1 MFWQALRYI
10 IVVTLVW
17 YCIKKFKRIVQ
28 MRIISSKFITL
39 LLLLISGSLLA
50 RPITVDLKPEPYQ
63 KETSRWLVRLL
74 EQLHYKPM
82 KLNDEFSA
90 KIFENYLETLD
101 PNKVYFY
108 AKDIEG
114 FQKYRNQVDDAIKSG
129 DVELAFNIF
138 TLYIKRIQE
147 RTDFALAA
155 LEKGFDFTID
165 EEYLWDREDVPYID
179 NEETMNDL
187 WRKRVKNDY
196 LNLKLAGKEESKIK
210 EILSKRY
217 KRIAKR
223 VSESN
228 NEDVF
233 QYFINSY
240 ATLIEPHTSYLAPRT
255 SENFKINMSLSLQG
269 IGALLGSKDDY
280 VTIQKVIKGGP
291 AEKQGE
297 LKRGDKIVA
306 VGQGDSG
313 TFVDVV
319 GWRVDD
325 VVEKI
330 RGDKGT
336 KVRLSVLS
344 KDDLLGTK
352 PHTILITRDKVKLEE
367 QAAQY
372 QILKVNSA
380 NNERK
385 VGVINLPAFY
395 LDFEAKARGDEDYRS
410 TTKDVKK
417 ILDKFN
423 AQGVEALVMDLR
435 NNGGGSLIEARD
447 LTGLFI
453 DKGPVVQIKNS
464 RGNISVDRDTDKSIS
479 WDKPMV
485 VLTNRASASASEIF
499 AAALQDYGRAVV
511 VGDRSFG
518 KGTVQSLIPLDSYAS
533 NNEHAMGQLKLTLS
547 QFFRINGGSTQN
559 RGVIPDIRF
568 PERAGSDSYGESE
581 YENALPW
588 TSIKRSNYN
597 MQGDLT
603 HEIPQL
609 RKFYKKREQLNPEFS
624 FIKED
629 YEYYNDLKDDKS
641 ISLSEEVRKAETK
654 KQEERKI
661 ARKQKRE
668 SIVGGELDPLITP
681 VIVVYNSEDDTK
693 DEEED
698 ANDDEDEL
706 ENTKNNSEPDGD
718 FVLKEAAR
726 IVADLVKLKHEKL
739 LAKSH
744 NKVENKL

>member
-1 MFWQALRYI
+1 MKI
-10 IVVTLVW
+10 NP
-17 YCIKKFKRIVQ
+17 FKIT
-28 MRIISSKFITL
+28 TL
-39 LLLLISGSLLA
+39 LFFLICCNLTLA
-50 RPITVDLKPEPYQ
+50 KSISVDLKPEPYQ

-74 EQLHYKPM
+74 EQLHYKPV

-90 KIFENYLETLD
+90 KIFDNYLETLD

-108 AKDIEG
+108 TKDIQG
-114 FQKYRNQVDDAIKSG
+114 FQMYRSQVDDAIKSG

-138 TLYIKRIQE
+138 TLYIQRIQE
-147 RTDFALAA
+147 RTDFALNV
-155 LEKGFDFTID
+155 LDKGFDFSID
-165 EEYLWDREDVPYID
+165 EEYLWDREDLDSIED
-179 NEETMNDL
+179 EKEMNDL

-196 LNLKLAGKEESKIK
+196 LNLKMAGKDETKIK
-210 EILSKRY
+210 DILAKRY
-217 KRIAKR
+217 QRIAKR

-255 SENFKINMSLSLQG
+255 SANFKINMSLSLQG
-269 IGALLGSKDDY
+269 IGALLGIEYDHVSIK
-280 VTIQKVIKGGP
+280 KVIKGGP
-291 AEKQGE
+291 AEKQGD

-306 VGQGDSG
+306 VGQGTSG
-313 TFVDVV
+313 SFIDVV

-336 KVRLSVLS
+336 MVRLSVLGE
-344 KDDLLGTK
+344 DDIIGTK

-367 QAAQY
+367 QAAQH
-372 QILKVNSA
+372 QLLKVGTGS
-380 NNERK
+380 NERK

-395 LDFEAKARGDEDYRS
+395 LDFEAKSRGEKDYRS
-410 TTKDVKK
+410 TTRDVKK
-417 ILDKFN
+417 ILEKFN
-423 AQGVEALVMDLR
+423 ADGVEALVMDLR

-464 RGNISVDRDTDKSIS
+464 RGSISVDRDTDKSIS
-479 WDKPMV
+479 WDKPLV
-485 VLTNRASASASEIF
+485 ILTNRASASASEIF

-511 VGDRSFG
+511 VGERSFG
-518 KGTVQSLIPLDSYAS
+518 KGTVQSLIPLNSYAS

-568 PERAGSDSYGESE
+568 PERAGTDSYGESE

-588 TSIKRSNYN
+588 TSIKRSSYD

-603 HEIPQL
+603 REIPQL
-609 RKFYKKREQLNPEFS
+609 RKFYKERELLNPEFS

-629 YEYYNDLKDDKS
+629 YNYYNDLKNDKT
-641 ISLSEEVRKAETK
+641 ISLSEQVRKTETK

-661 ARKQKRE
+661 NRKTKRE
-668 SIVGGELDPLITP
+668 SIVEGDLDPLI
-681 VIVVYNSEDDTK
+681 VVVNVVYNSEDDS
-693 DEEED
+693 EEELD
-698 ANDDEDEL
+698 AIDEDEL
-706 ENTKNNSEPDGD
+706 ENTKNNSKPDGD
-718 FVLKEAAR
+718 FVLMEAAR
-726 IVADLVKLKHEKL
+726 IVADLIKLKHEKL
-739 LAKSH
+739 LANMNSEIEK
-744 NKVENKL
+744 KL

>member
-1 MFWQALRYI
+1 MKNKLLKFIVPLLL
-10 IVVTLVW
+10 VVTSSLAVAKA
-17 YCIKKFKRIVQ
+17 IK
-28 MRIISSKFITL
+28 
-39 LLLLISGSLLA
+39 
-50 RPITVDLKPEPYQ
+50 VDLKPEPYQ

-74 EQLHYKPM
+74 EQLHYKPVR
-82 KLNDEFSA
+82 LDDEFSA
-90 KIFENYLETLD
+90 KIFDNFLETLD

-114 FQKYRNQVDDAIKSG
+114 FQKYRTQVDDAIKSG
-129 DVELAFNIF
+129 DVEMAFKIF
-138 TLYIKRIQE
+138 ALYIKRIQE
-147 RTDFALAA
+147 RTDYALK
-155 LEKGFDFTID
+155 LLDKGFDFTID
-165 EEYLWDREDVPYID
+165 EDYVWDREDLPAVKT
-179 NEETMNDL
+179 EAEMNDL

-210 EILSKRY
+210 DILSKRY

-313 TFVDVV
+313 AFVDVV

-336 KVRLSVLS
+336 QVRLSVLS
-344 KDDLLGTK
+344 DDDLLGAK

-372 QILKVNSA
+372 QILKVNTGA
-380 NNERK
+380 KEEK
-385 VGVINLPAFY
+385 IGVIHLPAFY
-395 LDFEAKARGDEDYRS
+395 LDFDAKARGEKDYRS

-423 AQGVEALVMDLR
+423 QENIEALVMDLR

-464 RGNISVDRDTDKSIS
+464 RGNITVDRDTDKSIS

-511 VGDRSFG
+511 VGERSFG
-518 KGTVQSLIPLDSYAS
+518 KGTVQSLIPIDNYAS
-533 NNEHAMGQLKLTLS
+533 NKEHPMGQLKLTLS

-559 RGVIPDIRF
+559 RGVIPDIHF
-568 PERAGSDSYGESE
+568 PKTAGSDNYGESE

-597 MQGDLT
+597 LQGDLT
-603 HEIPQL
+603 HEIPKL
-609 RKFYKKREQLNPEFS
+609 RKLFKTREELNPEFT
-624 FIKED
+624 FVKED
-629 YEYYNDLKDDKS
+629 YDYYNELKDEKS
-641 ISLSEEVRKAETK
+641 ISLSEAVRKEENK

-661 ARKQKRE
+661 KRKKKRE
-668 SIVGGELDPLITP
+668 SILKGDLAPEINKVTVL
-681 VIVVYNSEDDTK
+681 YNSEDAAK
-693 DEEED
+693 EDEPLKS
-698 ANDDEDEL
+698 DEDEL
-706 ENTKNNSEPDGD
+706 ENTQNDSEPDGD
-718 FVLKEAAR
+718 IVLKEAAR
-726 IVADLVKLKHEKL
+726 IVADLVNSKHQEL
-739 LAKSH
+739 LAKTH
-744 NKVENKL
+744 NKTEQKL

>member
-1 MFWQALRYI
+1 M
-10 IVVTLVW
+10 
-17 YCIKKFKRIVQ
+17 K
-28 MRIISSKFITL
+28 IISPKFIVL
-39 LLLLISGSLLA
+39 LFVLISSIVIA
-50 RPITVDLKPEPYQ
+50 KSITTDLKAVDSKAVDSKEIELKIAELKLEPYQ

-82 KLNDEFSA
+82 KLNDEFSE

-114 FQKYRNQVDDAIKSG
+114 FQKYRNQIDDAIKSG
-129 DVELAFNIF
+129 DVELAFSIF
-138 TLYIKRIQE
+138 TLYIQRFQE
-147 RTDFALAA
+147 RTSSALAA

-165 EEYLWDREDVPYID
+165 EEYHWDREDLDPID
-179 NEETMNDL
+179 NVKDMNDL

-210 EILSKRY
+210 DILSKRY

-269 IGALLGSKDDY
+269 IGALLGSKDDH
-280 VTIQKVIKGGP
+280 VTIQRVIKGGP
-291 AEKQGE
+291 AEKQGD

-313 TFVDVV
+313 TYIDVV

-336 KVRLSVLS
+336 VVRLSVLS

-352 PHTILITRDKVKLEE
+352 PHTILIIRDKVKLEE
-367 QAAQY
+367 QAAQN
-372 QILKVNSA
+372 QVLNVKLGGRDKKI
-380 NNERK
+380 
-385 VGVINLPAFY
+385 GVINLPAFY
-395 LDFEAKARGDEDYRS
+395 LDFEAKSRGDKDYRS
-410 TTKDVKK
+410 TTRDVKN
-417 ILDKFN
+417 ILKQFN
-423 AQGVEALVMDLR
+423 DDGVEALIMDLR
-435 NNGGGSLIEARD
+435 NNGGGSLVEARD

-479 WDKPMV
+479 WDKPV
-485 VLTNRASASASEIF
+485 VILTNRASASASEIF

-568 PERAGSDSYGESE
+568 PQRAGSDSYGESE

-588 TSIKRSNYN
+588 SSIKRSNYN

-603 HEIPQL
+603 REIPQL
-609 RKFYKKREQLNPEFS
+609 RKLYKARELLNPEFS
-624 FIKED
+624 FVKED
-629 YEYYNDLKDDKS
+629 YEYYNGLKDDKT
-641 ISLSEEVRKAETK
+641 ISLSEEVRKEETK
-654 KQEERKI
+654 KQEQRKI
-661 ARKQKRE
+661 TRKQKRE
-668 SIVGGELDPLITP
+668 SILEGDLDPLITLVT
-681 VIVVYNSEDDTK
+681 VIYNSEDENKADDIEA
-693 DEEED
+693 DEEE
-698 ANDDEDEL
+698 EDEL

-718 FVLKEAAR
+718 FVLMEAAR
-726 IVADLVKLKHEKL
+726 IVADLIRLNHEKL
-739 LAKSH
+739 LA
-744 NKVENKL
+744 ENQQQKIKKKL

>member
-1 MFWQALRYI
+1 MK
-10 IVVTLVW
+10 T
-17 YCIKKFKRIVQ
+17 
-28 MRIISSKFITL
+28 ISSKLVVL
-39 LLLLISGSLLA
+39 LFVLISSIVIA
-50 RPITVDLKPEPYQ
+50 KSITADSKAVDSKAVDLKIADLKLEPYQ

-82 KLNDEFSA
+82 KLNDEFSE

-114 FQKYRNQVDDAIKSG
+114 FQKYRNQIDDAIKSG

-138 TLYIKRIQE
+138 TLYIQRVQE
-147 RTDFALAA
+147 RTNSALAA

-165 EEYLWDREDVPYID
+165 EEYYWDREDLEPID
-179 NEETMNDL
+179 NEKDMNDL

-210 EILSKRY
+210 DILSKRY

-255 SENFKINMSLSLQG
+255 SANFKINMSLSLQG

-280 VTIQKVIKGGP
+280 VTIQRVIKGGP
-291 AEKQGE
+291 AEKQGD

-313 TFVDVV
+313 TYVDVV

-336 KVRLSVLS
+336 TVRLSVLS
-344 KDDLLGTK
+344 KGDLLGTK
-352 PHTILITRDKVKLEE
+352 PHTILIIRDKVKLEE
-367 QAAQY
+367 QAAQN
-372 QILKVNSA
+372 QLLNVKLGGRDKKI
-380 NNERK
+380 
-385 VGVINLPAFY
+385 GVINLPAFY
-395 LDFEAKARGDEDYRS
+395 LDFEAKSRGDKDYRS
-410 TTKDVKK
+410 TTRDVKN
-417 ILDKFN
+417 ILKQFN
-423 AQGVEALVMDLR
+423 DDGVEALIMDLR
-435 NNGGGSLIEARD
+435 NNGGGSLVEARD

-485 VLTNRASASASEIF
+485 ILTNRASASASEIF

-518 KGTVQSLIPLDSYAS
+518 KGTVQSLIPLDSYT
-533 NNEHAMGQLKLTLS
+533 NNKEHAMGQLKLTLS

-568 PERAGSDSYGESE
+568 PQRAGYDNYGESV
-581 YENALPW
+581 YDNALPW
-588 TSIKRSNYN
+588 SSIKRSNYN

-609 RKFYKKREQLNPEFS
+609 RKLYKARELLNPEFS

-629 YEYYNDLKDDKS
+629 YEYYNELKDDKT
-641 ISLSEEVRKAETK
+641 ISLSEEVRKEKTA
-654 KQEERKI
+654 KQEQRKI
-661 ARKQKRE
+661 TRKQKRE
-668 SIVGGELDPLITP
+668 SILEGDLDPLITQVT
-681 VIVVYNSEDDTK
+681 VIYNSEDESNDVDESEA
-693 DEEED
+693 DEEEE
-698 ANDDEDEL
+698 NEL
-706 ENTKNNSEPDGD
+706 ENTKNNSVPDGD
-718 FVLKEAAR
+718 FVLMEAAR
-726 IVADLVKLKHEKL
+726 IVADLIRLNHEKL
-739 LAKSH
+739 L
-744 NKVENKL
+744 VETHQKTEKKL

>member
-1 MFWQALRYI
+1 M
-10 IVVTLVW
+10 
-17 YCIKKFKRIVQ
+17 K
-28 MRIISSKFITL
+28 IISSKFIAL
-39 LLLLISGSLLA
+39 LFVLISSNVIA
-50 RPITVDLKPEPYQ
+50 KPIAVDLKPEPYQ

-82 KLNDEFSA
+82 RLNDEFSE

-108 AKDIEG
+108 AKDIES
-114 FQKYRNQVDDAIKSG
+114 FQKYKNQVDDAIKSG

-138 TLYIKRIQE
+138 TLYIKRIKE
-147 RTDFALAA
+147 RTDYALEA

-165 EEYLWDREDVPYID
+165 EEYYWDREDVPYID
-179 NEETMNDL
+179 SEATMNDL

-210 EILSKRY
+210 DILSKRY

-269 IGALLGSKDDY
+269 IGALLGTEDDH
-280 VTIQKVIKGGP
+280 VTIKKVIKGGP
-291 AEKQGE
+291 AEKQGD

-313 TFVDVV
+313 SFIDVV

-336 KVRLSVLS
+336 MVRLSVLS
-344 KDDLLGTK
+344 EDDLLGTK

-372 QILKVNSA
+372 QILKVKSGT
-380 NNERK
+380 NEKK

-395 LDFEAKARGDEDYRS
+395 LDFEAKARGDKDYRS
-410 TTKDVKK
+410 TTRDVKK
-417 ILDKFN
+417 ILDQFN
-423 AQGVEALVMDLR
+423 TDGVEALIMDLR

-485 VLTNRASASASEIF
+485 ILTNRASASASEIF

-518 KGTVQSLIPLDSYAS
+518 KGTVQSLIPLDNYAS

-603 HEIPQL
+603 REIPQL
-609 RKFYKKREQLNPEFS
+609 RKSYKARELLNPEFS

-629 YEYYNDLKDDKS
+629 YEYYNDLKDDKT

-668 SIVGGELDPLITP
+668 SIVEGELDPLITP
-681 VIVVYNSEDDTK
+681 VSVVYNSEDDSK
-693 DEEED
+693 DDEED
-698 ANDDEDEL
+698 AKDDEDEL

-739 LAKSH
+739 VAKAH
-744 NKVENKL
+744 DKVENKL